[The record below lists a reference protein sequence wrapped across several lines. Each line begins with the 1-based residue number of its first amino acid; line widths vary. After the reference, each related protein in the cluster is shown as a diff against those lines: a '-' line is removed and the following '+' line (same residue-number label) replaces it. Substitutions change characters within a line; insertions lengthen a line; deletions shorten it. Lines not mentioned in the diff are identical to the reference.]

1 MRTRLNELFKS
12 PYGEEFI
19 SLFVIMQEEKEQL
32 KNTIEELQSEEE
44 KETKRTQ
51 WMKKQRGKFMD
62 KVVVTRY
69 WFTHFDEDDRH
80 QAIKGEKELAYLN
93 LKLELFMITLLLGY
107 IGIPLKEVEKSK
119 NTINLI
125 I

>member
-1 MRTRLNELFKS
+1 
-12 PYGEEFI
+12 
-19 SLFVIMQEEKEQL
+19 MQEEKEQL